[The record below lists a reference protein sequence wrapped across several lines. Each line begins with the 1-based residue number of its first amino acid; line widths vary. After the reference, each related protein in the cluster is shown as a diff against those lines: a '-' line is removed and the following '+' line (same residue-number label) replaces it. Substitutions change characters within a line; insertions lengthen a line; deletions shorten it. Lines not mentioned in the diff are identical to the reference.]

1 MFACSLPEETSVRCR
16 CRWLRAVR
24 RDLAAHIKDAA
35 VVRVVVRCWSHT
47 DDGHIAAAEQDQRQQ
62 WRTPSMRWRNGAW
75 RFDGVIVRTD
85 NASGFDSDDDEDE
98 DEETT
103 DYFTE

>member
-1 MFACSLPEETSVRCR
+1 
-16 CRWLRAVR
+16 
-24 RDLAAHIKDAA
+24 
-35 VVRVVVRCWSHT
+35 VRCWSHT

-85 NASGFDSDDDEDE
+85 DASGFDSDDDEDE
-98 DEETT
+98 ADRAVGSTSSITQREQYNV
-103 DYFTE
+103 D